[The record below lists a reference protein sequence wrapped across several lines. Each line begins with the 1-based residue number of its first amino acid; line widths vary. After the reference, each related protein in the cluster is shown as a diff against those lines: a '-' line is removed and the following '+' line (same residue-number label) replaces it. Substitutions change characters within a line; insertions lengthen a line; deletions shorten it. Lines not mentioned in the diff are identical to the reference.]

1 MLHYFISCSKPTTQ
15 FVEIE
20 LRIRCSTAGR
30 IRLQLPAWRAGR
42 YQLTN
47 FAQNIRGFQ
56 VHTSDGER
64 VAFRKITKDCWEL
77 QVPYPGE
84 LLVSYSYWAGKMDAG
99 SAWTDDQQVYLNL
112 VNCCFEVLEFQE
124 EEIEIQVHLPDYP
137 QQVLTLTEVGPCVWS
152 AKNFQELADAT
163 LLAAKELIQ
172 WDYRVGTTTFHC
184 CFHGEVHFNP
194 EQILDQFQA
203 FTQRMMD
210 DFGEFP
216 ESSYTFIFQ
225 LLPFPHYH
233 GVEHRKGTVIT
244 FGPAASL
251 QDTSAMEELLGIS
264 CHELYHA
271 WNVCRIRPKELLPYD
286 FSKET
291 YTHAGWV
298 LEGITTYFGDLYL
311 LKSGVYDLATYL
323 KHFEKIVNRESTQLG
338 WKNYSI
344 LESSFDLWLDGY
356 VPGIPDRKVNIYSRG
371 ALISFCLDVL
381 LLKEGRYLA
390 LFMSQLWK
398 TYGAPF
404 QGYALEEIEELL
416 ISQVG
421 ESAKIRSF
429 IDDYIGGKEDLFPLI
444 QKCFLDVGISLVE
457 NVGPNPLLHRM
468 GVIVDELNEIQH
480 IHPSSKAF
488 NFLMRNDRILNYLL
502 EEESSLWKLDIDRQG
517 RTLQLCFESE
527 DGPFYPTFSLCPQT
541 STRLRE
547 KWIK

>member
-99 SAWTDDQQVYLNL
+99 STWTDDQQVYLNL

-137 QQVLTLTEVGPCVWS
+137 QQVLTLTEVGPCVWR

-356 VPGIPDRKVNIYSRG
+356 VPGIPERKVNIYSRG

-381 LLKEGRYLA
+381 LLKEGRSLA

-421 ESAKIRSF
+421 EYAKIRSF

-468 GVIVDELNEIQH
+468 GVIVDELNEIQR

-547 KWIK
+547 EWIK

>member
-1 MLHYFISCSKPTTQ
+1 MLHYFISCPKPTSQ

-20 LRIRCSTAGR
+20 LRIPCSTAGR

-42 YQLTN
+42 YQLAN

-56 VHTSDGER
+56 VHTSDGKL
-64 VAFRKITKDCWEL
+64 VAFQKITKDCWEL
-77 QVPYPGE
+77 QVPHPSE
-84 LLVSYSYWAGKMDAG
+84 VLVSYSYWAGKMDAG

-112 VNCCFEVLEFQE
+112 VNCCFEVLEFKE
-124 EEIEIQVHLPDYP
+124 EEIEIQVQIHDYP
-137 QQVLTLTEVGPCVWS
+137 QQVLTLTEVSPCVWS

-172 WDYRVGTTTFHC
+172 WDYRVGATTFRC
-184 CFHGEVHFNP
+184 CIHGEVHFNP
-194 EQILDQFQA
+194 EQFLNQFQA

-216 ESSYTFIFQ
+216 EPSYTFIFQ
-225 LLPFPHYH
+225 LLPYPHYH

-244 FGPAASL
+244 FGPAVSL
-251 QDTSAMEELLGIS
+251 QDTTAMEELIGIS

-291 YTHAGWV
+291 YTQAGWI

-311 LKSGVYDLATYL
+311 LKSGVYDLPTYL
-323 KHFEKIVNRESTQLG
+323 KHFEKIVNRESTHLG

-344 LESSFDLWLDGY
+344 RESSFDLWLDGY

-381 LLKEGRYLA
+381 LLKEGSSLA
-390 LFMSQLWK
+390 QFMSQLWK
-398 TYGAPF
+398 AYGFPF
-404 QGYALEEIEELL
+404 QGYTLEEVEGLL

-421 ESAKIRSF
+421 EPAKIRGF
-429 IDDYIGGKEDLFPLI
+429 IDAYIGGKEDLFPLL
-444 QKCFLDVGISLVE
+444 QKCFRELGISLVE
-457 NVGPNPLLHRM
+457 NVGPNALLHRM
-468 GVIVDELNEIQH
+468 GVIVDELDEIQR

-488 NFLMRNDRILNYLL
+488 NYLMRNDRILTYRL
-502 EEESSLWKLDIDRQG
+502 EEESLLWKLDIDRQG

-527 DGPFYPTFSLCPQT
+527 DGPFYPTLSLCLQT
-541 STRLRE
+541 STGLRE
-547 KWIK
+547 EWIK